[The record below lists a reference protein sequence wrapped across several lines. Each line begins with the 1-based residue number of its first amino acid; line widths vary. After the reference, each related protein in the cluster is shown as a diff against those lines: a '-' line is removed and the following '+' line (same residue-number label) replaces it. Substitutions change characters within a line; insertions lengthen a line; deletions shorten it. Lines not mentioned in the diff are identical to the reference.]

1 MPTSANTIAQANR
14 LLSDSTAANSGAV
27 RANASVVATPVIE
40 ILAIGCDGND
50 CCEVAND
57 PAPRRGDGSSDVGLV
72 QAVVAGRVNSTACA
86 CTNSRMLVGAWP
98 VSRVKSS
105 VMRS

>member
-14 LLSDSTAANSGAV
+14 LLSDSTAANSGAA

-57 PAPRRGDGSSDVGLV
+57 PARAEATDHQTRGPRSGGRGGPCEFRGVRLHEL
-72 QAVVAGRVNSTACA
+72 AHARRRLA
-86 CTNSRMLVGAWP
+86 R
-98 VSRVKSS
+98 
-105 VMRS
+105 